1 MRRFAFFAIFVGLP
15 LAELYLLLLA
25 AARLGALTTLLLL
38 ILAAFAGTAVMR
50 HYGLASLPRL
60 RSALAG
66 GQSPARPMLEAMLAQ
81 LAGLLL
87 ILPGFIS
94 DAVAVCLLIA
104 PLRRWLAARMAG
116 PDGAVSSAEVH
127 IIEGE
132 FSRRDED

>member
-1 MRRFAFFAIFVGLP
+1 MPRLLFLALLAGLP
-15 LAELYLLLLA
+15 LGEIYLTLRA
-25 AARLGALTTLLLL
+25 AADIGAMSTLLLL
-38 ILAAFAGTAVMR
+38 ILGVFVGTTVMR
-50 HYGLASLPRL
+50 HYGLASLARL

-116 PDGAVSSAEVH
+116 PEGAVSSAEVH
-127 IIEGE
+127 TIEGE
-132 FSRRDED
+132 FRRRDED

>member
-1 MRRFAFFAIFVGLP
+1 MPRLLILALLAGLP
-15 LAELYLLLLA
+15 LGEIYLTLRA
-25 AARLGALTTLLLL
+25 AADIGAMSTLLLL
-38 ILAAFAGTAVMR
+38 ILGVFVGMTVMR
-50 HYGLASLPRL
+50 HYGLASLARL

>member
-1 MRRFAFFAIFVGLP
+1 MPRLLFLALLAGLP
-15 LAELYLLLLA
+15 LGEIYLTLRA
-25 AARLGALTTLLLL
+25 AADIGAMSTLLLL
-38 ILAAFAGTAVMR
+38 LLGVFVGTTVMR

-116 PDGAVSSAEVH
+116 PEGAVSSAEVH
-127 IIEGE
+127 TIEGE
-132 FSRRDED
+132 FRRRDED

>member
-1 MRRFAFFAIFVGLP
+1 MLLALLAGLP
-15 LAELYLLLLA
+15 MGEIYLTL
-25 AARLGALTTLLLL
+25 RVGADIGAVSTLLLL
-38 ILAAFAGTAVMR
+38 ILGAFVGMTVMR

-81 LAGLLL
+81 VAGMLL

-94 DAVAVCLLIA
+94 DAVAVCLLLA

-116 PDGAVSSAEVH
+116 PDGAVSSADVH

-132 FSRRDED
+132 FRSRDED